1 MIYGNQTMW
10 KICYFKTNNFR
21 TLKTEILQRL
31 GVSMSGLINMTIKQ
45 VIMQGGI
52 PFDVKKPKMTTN
64 MKDALK
70 ELDYIEKHIDKY
82 KKNNN
87 WDDLKKELLNGED
100 IQCCLFKPIWE
111 KFKKTFKVGER

>member
-1 MIYGNQTMW
+1 MISPTTAISVQVDKNDKEQA
-10 KICYFKTNNFR
+10 
-21 TLKTEILQRL
+21 TEILQRL

-52 PFDVKKPKMTTN
+52 PFDVKEPKMTTN

-70 ELDYIEKHIDKY
+70 ELDYIEKHIDEY

-87 WDDLKKELLNGED
+87 WDDLKKELLNRED
-100 IQCCLFKPIWE
+100 I
-111 KFKKTFKVGER
+111 

>member
-1 MIYGNQTMW
+1 MISPTTAISVQVDRNDKEQA
-10 KICYFKTNNFR
+10 
-21 TLKTEILQRL
+21 TEILQRL

-52 PFDVKKPKMTTN
+52 PFDVKEPKMTTN

-70 ELDYIEKHIDKY
+70 ELDYIEKHIDEY

-87 WDDLKKELLNGED
+87 WDDLKKELLNRED
-100 IQCCLFKPIWE
+100 I
-111 KFKKTFKVGER
+111 

>member
-1 MIYGNQTMW
+1 MW

-31 GVSMSGLINMTIKQ
+31 GVSMSGLINMAIKQ

-70 ELDYIEKHIDKY
+70 ELDYIEKQIDKY

-100 IQCCLFKPIWE
+100 I
-111 KFKKTFKVGER
+111 

>member
-1 MIYGNQTMW
+1 
-10 KICYFKTNNFR
+10 
-21 TLKTEILQRL
+21 
-31 GVSMSGLINMTIKQ
+31 MSDLINMTIKQ

-52 PFDVKKPKMTTN
+52 PFDVKEPKMTTN

-70 ELDYIEKHIDKY
+70 ELDYIEKHIDEY

-100 IQCCLFKPIWE
+100 I
-111 KFKKTFKVGER
+111 

>member
-1 MIYGNQTMW
+1 
-10 KICYFKTNNFR
+10 
-21 TLKTEILQRL
+21 
-31 GVSMSGLINMTIKQ
+31 
-45 VIMQGGI
+45 MQGSI
-52 PFDVKKPKMTTN
+52 PFDAKEPKMTTN

-100 IQCCLFKPIWE
+100 I
-111 KFKKTFKVGER
+111 